1 MSESEQAPSLVR
13 CNEITKFYAGVKA
26 LDNVS
31 LDLRAGEIVCLVGDN
46 GAGKSTLVKILSGVL
61 APDRG
66 EVLIDERPVS
76 LNRQQARSHGIE
88 AVYQDLALCDPLG
101 AVANVMLGQE
111 PISFRLGPLK
121 FIDRRAS
128 MEAARR
134 CIAEVGIELDD
145 LTTPVHRLSG
155 GQRQAVAIARATVRG
170 HRLIIFDEPTAAL
183 GVRQTQ
189 TTLELVRRVA
199 QQGVAVVM
207 ISHNLD
213 DVFAVANR
221 IFALRLG
228 SVTLN
233 TDVASTSREEVVA
246 CMTGLSPMTRR

>member
-1 MSESEQAPSLVR
+1 
-13 CNEITKFYAGVKA
+13 
-26 LDNVS
+26 
-31 LDLRAGEIVCLVGDN
+31 
-46 GAGKSTLVKILSGVL
+46 
-61 APDRG
+61 
-66 EVLIDERPVS
+66 
-76 LNRQQARSHGIE
+76 
-88 AVYQDLALCDPLG
+88 
-101 AVANVMLGQE
+101 
-111 PISFRLGPLK
+111 
-121 FIDRRAS
+121 
-128 MEAARR
+128 
-134 CIAEVGIELDD
+134 
-145 LTTPVHRLSG
+145 VHRLSG